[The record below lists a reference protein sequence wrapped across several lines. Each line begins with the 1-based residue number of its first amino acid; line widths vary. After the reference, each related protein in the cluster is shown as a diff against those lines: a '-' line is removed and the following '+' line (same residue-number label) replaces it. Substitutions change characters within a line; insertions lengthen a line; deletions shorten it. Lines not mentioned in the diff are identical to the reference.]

1 MPLDLKA
8 TKDCSQKSTKRYHSK
23 KENDVFPF
31 HAMVMSTNAFRS
43 LNRKNNP
50 TRNGCDDAPASF
62 LERAPLARL
71 NKIYVGLGLD
81 REIGSYES

>member
-1 MPLDLKA
+1 MRFVK
-8 TKDCSQKSTKRYHSK
+8 T
-23 KENDVFPF
+23 
-31 HAMVMSTNAFRS
+31 

-71 NKIYVGLGLD
+71 NEIYVGLGLD